1 MLLDHLPYVNR
12 KTAWVRPVLVAEIK
26 FAGWTKEVIM
36 RAPIL
41 LRFREDKNPED
52 CVIEADQPVAINS
65 NIIGEEYVKQA
76 MPAVK
81 VNLSNLDKV
90 YWKATGD
97 HGIITK
103 GDLINYYDSMS
114 NHICLTLWTGPLS

>member
-1 MLLDHLPYVNR
+1 MDQRGNN
-12 KTAWVRPVLVAEIK
+12 E
-26 FAGWTKEVIM
+26 GS
-36 RAPIL
+36 PIL

-52 CVIEADQPVAINS
+52 WAIEADQPVAIDS
-65 NIIGEEYVKQA
+65 NIKGEECVKQA

-90 YWKATGD
+90 YWNATGD

-114 NHICLTLWTGPLS
+114 NHICPTLRTGLSLSRYPDGVSGKSAYQKDWNH

>member
-1 MLLDHLPYVNR
+1 M
-12 KTAWVRPVLVAEIK
+12 
-26 FAGWTKEVIM
+26 
-36 RAPIL
+36 

-52 CVIEADQPVAINS
+52 WVNEADQPVAINS
-65 NIIGEEYVKQA
+65 NIKGEECVKQA

-114 NHICLTLWTGPLS
+114 NHICPNLRTGPSIFIVTQTELAENQLTKKTGTIKNRST